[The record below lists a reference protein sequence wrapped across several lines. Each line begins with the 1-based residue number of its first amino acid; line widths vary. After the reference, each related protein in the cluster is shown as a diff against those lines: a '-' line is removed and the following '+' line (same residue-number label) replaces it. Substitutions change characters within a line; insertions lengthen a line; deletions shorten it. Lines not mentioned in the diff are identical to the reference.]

1 MKFYRSLTVCALA
14 AVLLAGCGGNDETSK
29 NTFFYNEHDN
39 FNTLDPALI
48 GARASGW
55 AGSQIFVGLVGLD
68 SAMGPIGKL
77 ARDWSVSE
85 DGRVW
90 RFNLRTDARFADDPC
105 FPDGKGRTVTAEDV
119 RYSFERICRPETKS
133 TGVWVFRGKV
143 LGVDEYIASFDSGN
157 PLEHIEGLRVVDDS
171 TFEITLVE
179 PFAPFLSMLTIP
191 YCFVVPHEAV
201 EKYGEDFFRH
211 PVGAG
216 PFKMIEWVPDQRL
229 TMSRNE
235 NYFERDAQ
243 GNRLPYLDSISV
255 SFIRDLRT
263 EFTEFQRGNLDM
275 ISGLEPSFIDA
286 VFAPDGKSLTPEY
299 SQYRLYL
306 VPSMS
311 ITYYGFQLD
320 PNTQGG
326 QGSPFVDNRYLRRAL
341 NYAIDRDAIVRY
353 VLKGQSIA
361 ATHGPIPPGTPG
373 YSGIEGYRFDRDMA
387 RKLLDSA
394 GYPDA
399 KGLPEIVI
407 QMSDNERTKS
417 VGEVVQE
424 QLAQIGIKAQIRQ
437 VQFPQHREMY
447 KSAKLPIWVASW
459 IADYPDAEN
468 FMGVF
473 YSPFIANQG
482 PNTTHFSNATFDS
495 LYRAALD
502 PHLSIEERA
511 KIYNRAE
518 RIVLDEA
525 PWIFLTYSLVQRL
538 TQPGI
543 SGYTVDPLDRLDLTY
558 VRKQL
563 Q

>member
-1 MKFYRSLTVCALA
+1 MQFYRSLTVYILA
-14 AVLLAGCGGNDETSK
+14 VAFIAGCGGKDEVSK

-68 SAMGPIGKL
+68 STMHPIPKL
-77 ARDWSVSE
+77 AKEWSVSE

-90 RFNLRTDARFADDPC
+90 RFKLRTDARFADDPC

-119 RYSFERICRPETKS
+119 RYSFERVCRPETKS
-133 TGVWVFRGKV
+133 SGVWVFRGKV
-143 LGVDEYIASFDSGN
+143 KGVDEYIAGFDSGK
-157 PLEHIEGLRVVDDS
+157 PPEHVEGLRVIDDS
-171 TFEITLVE
+171 TFEIELIE

-191 YCFVVPHEAV
+191 YCFIVPHEAV
-201 EKYGEDFFRH
+201 EKYGEDFFQH

-216 PFKMIEWVPDQRL
+216 PFRLVEWVPDQRM
-229 TMSRNE
+229 TMSRNA

-255 SFIRDLRT
+255 TFIRDLRT

-275 ISGLEPSFIDA
+275 ISGLEPTFVDA
-286 VFAPDGKSLTPEY
+286 VFAPDGKSLTAEY
-299 SQYRLYL
+299 SKYTLYL

-320 PNTQGG
+320 PGTPGG
-326 QGSPFVDNRYLRRAL
+326 TGSPFVDNRYLRRAL

-373 YSGIEGYRFDRDMA
+373 YSGVEGYHYDRDLA
-387 RKLLDSA
+387 KRLLDSA

-447 KSAKLPIWVASW
+447 KSAKLPIWVSSW

-473 YSPFIANQG
+473 YSQFIANQG
-482 PNTTHFSNATFDS
+482 PNTTHFSNPTFDS

-511 KIYNRAE
+511 AIYNRAE
-518 RIVLDEA
+518 RIVLDDA

-558 VRKQL
+558 VRKQ
-563 Q
+563 QQ